1 MARKLWVSLYM
12 LSDDGAKQIG
22 IKKDGKTE
30 LFLPKETIK
39 GYEKKISEN
48 IGKGLSRYVS
58 AHPEK
63 YQRKEGR
70 TA

>member
-48 IGKGLSRYVS
+48 IGKGLSR
-58 AHPEK
+58 
-63 YQRKEGR
+63 
-70 TA
+70 